1 MSIKKTVSISFI
13 AVFSLIIIAG
23 GVYFLV
29 QEIGSL
35 PVKSLTEKLAM
46 NKANQ
51 AEASYW
57 ISSGNGE
64 PKEYKLNV
72 NSSSTVFSL
81 LQEISKQGAFELKFK
96 VYPEMG
102 VFVESIGG
110 VANGT
115 DNKYWQYW
123 VNAQLGEVAADKKFV
138 KTGDK
143 IEWKFDIAPSF

>member
-1 MSIKKTVSISFI
+1 MPTKKTASITFI
-13 AVFSLIIIAG
+13 LVLSLIIVGG

-29 QEIGSL
+29 QDVGKL
-35 PVKSLTEKLAM
+35 PGKSLVEKLAIH
-46 NKANQ
+46 KANQ
-51 AEASYW
+51 SQVSYL
-57 ISSGNGE
+57 ISSGTGE

-81 LQEISKQGAFELKFK
+81 LQEISEKNSVELKFK

-102 VFVESIGG
+102 VFVESIEG
-110 VANGT
+110 VANWT

-123 VNAQLGEVAADKKFV
+123 VNGKLGEVASDKKLL
-138 KTGDK
+138 KAGDK

>member
-13 AVFSLIIIAG
+13 AVFSLIIVAG

-29 QEIGSL
+29 QDVSKL
-35 PVKSLTEKLAM
+35 PVKSLIEKLAI
-46 NKANQ
+46 NKANPK
-51 AEASYW
+51 EVSYW
-57 ISSGNGE
+57 VNSGNGE

-81 LQEISKQGAFELKFK
+81 LQDISAKESFTIDFQ

-102 VFVESIGG
+102 VFVKSIAGIT
-110 VANGT
+110 NGE

-123 VNAQLGEVAADKKFV
+123 VNDKLGEVAADKKFA
-138 KTGDK
+138 KAGDK
-143 IEWKFDIAPSF
+143 IEWKFDRVPNF